1 MTSPDINTKAP
12 LAERLVFSKRP
23 VVMLF
28 MLIATVLLAWQASR
42 LDIHNPAA
50 CLRLFHANREV
61 GLAVALALLLGRL

>member
-1 MTSPDINTKAP
+1 MTVPAG
-12 LAERLVFSKRP
+12 
-23 VVMLF
+23 
-28 MLIATVLLAWQASR
+28 LLAWQASR